1 MARNKIKMGNFRL
14 VESFD
19 RAKEKGNGVRKLD
32 LAKILWPESKDKAAH
47 TNMSNLIHGKVK
59 KIDIAAVPIICERLG
74 VTADYLF
81 GLSNEPTR
89 GEEFENLR
97 TKFIEYLDK
106 WDSDRKELRDL
117 V

>member
-1 MARNKIKMGNFRL
+1 MGNFRL

-19 RAKEKGNGVRKLD
+19 HAKEKGNGVRKLD
-32 LAKILWPESKDKAAH
+32 LAKILWPESKEKAAH

-81 GLSNEPTR
+81 GISSEPTR
-89 GEEFENLR
+89 SEEFENLR
-97 TKFIEYLDK
+97 TKFVEYLDK
-106 WDSDRKELRDL
+106 WDEDRKELRDL

>member
-59 KIDIAAVPIICERLG
+59 KIDISAVPIICERLRITFLVFPMNPLVG
-74 VTADYLF
+74 
-81 GLSNEPTR
+81 R
-89 GEEFENLR
+89 NLKPCERSSSSIWTSGMR
-97 TKFIEYLDK
+97 TGRNLGT
-106 WDSDRKELRDL
+106 
-117 V
+117 